1 MQMGDNESLGGFK
14 RLFDGADFHNGLELS
29 FSSTPEGQ
37 LAARIDSRDV
47 SHARGQIGTFL

>member
-1 MQMGDNESLGGFK
+1 MQMGDNESLGEFK

-37 LAARIDSRDV
+37 LAARIDSRDL